1 MLDEDIEAQQSLISP
16 DDHNTPDSK
25 TTISFIQRI
34 KNIKNIKKCNRNILC
49 DWIIVI
55 ILVVCIVATIVIITY
70 DETK

>member
-1 MLDEDIEAQQSLISP
+1 MLEEDIEAQQSLISP

-25 TTISFIQRI
+25 TTISIIQRI
-34 KNIKNIKKCNRNILC
+34 KNIQKCNRNILC

-55 ILVVCIVATIVIITY
+55 VLVVCIVATIVIITY